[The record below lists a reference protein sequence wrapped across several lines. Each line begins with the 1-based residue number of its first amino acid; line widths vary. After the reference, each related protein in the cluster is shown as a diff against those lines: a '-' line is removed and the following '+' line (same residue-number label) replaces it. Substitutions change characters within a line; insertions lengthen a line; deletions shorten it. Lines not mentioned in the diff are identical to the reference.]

1 MKISI
6 YDLIGDVCMTY
17 DDGERLLAAFRLAFE
32 AGETVELDFARTRI
46 FVSAFFNASVGCLL
60 EHYSRDEVRE
70 RLKFLNL
77 PDAAAQPLRHSVENA
92 ERYYHDPNFRESLDK
107 VLENLAA
114 EA

>member
-6 YDLIGDVCMTY
+6 HDLIGDVCMTY
-17 DDGERLLAAFRLAFE
+17 DDGERLHAAFRPAFD
-32 AGETVELDFARTRI
+32 AGETVELDFGRTRI

-60 EHYSRDEVRE
+60 EDYSKDEIRE

-77 PDAAAQPLRHSVENA
+77 PDAAAEPLRHSVENA
-92 ERYYHDPNFRESLDK
+92 ERYYRDPAFRESLDK

>member
-6 YDLIGDVCMTY
+6 FDLIGDVCMTY
-17 DDGERLLAAFRLAFE
+17 DDGERLLAAFRPAFD

-60 EHYSRDEVRE
+60 ERYSKDQVRE

-77 PDAAAQPLRHSVENA
+77 PDAAAEPLRHSVENA
-92 ERYYHDPNFRESLDK
+92 ERYYRDPTFRESLDK

>member
-6 YDLIGDVCMTY
+6 HDLIGDVCMTY
-17 DDGERLLAAFRLAFE
+17 DDGERLHAAFRPAFD
-32 AGETVELDFARTRI
+32 AGETVELDFAKTRI

-77 PDAAAQPLRHSVENA
+77 PAAAAEPLRHSVENA
-92 ERYYHDPNFRESLDK
+92 ERYYRDPTFRESLDK
-107 VLENLAA
+107 VLENLGA